1 MNFLWTLKLNATS
14 DGNKIAQTHF
24 SLFLFT
30 KYNKNSGGG
39 EMQEEITGEHR
50 KTEIGSQSN

>member
-1 MNFLWTLKLNATS
+1 MQHLLG
-14 DGNKIAQTHF
+14 GNKIAQIHF

-30 KYNKNSGGG
+30 KYNKNLGGR

-50 KTEIGSQSN
+50 KTEIGRQNN